1 MKLISLLAAA
11 GLAYAAYTLLS
22 DRHADESPRKRLVPP
37 GGTGAGDGNTV
48 RAAGQEIPRPTS
60 NAGATSTDW
69 DEVDEAS
76 DESFPA
82 SDPPARY

>member
-1 MKLISLLAAA
+1 MRLVTLLAAA
-11 GLAYAAYTLLS
+11 GLAYAAYSLVTNP
-22 DRHADESPRKRLVPP
+22 PRQAETGPRRLP
-37 GGTGAGDGNTV
+37 GPRPRTDAGDGNVV
-48 RAAGQEIPRPTS
+48 RPAGLERDR
-60 NAGATSTDW
+60 GRLGGEW

>member
-1 MKLISLLAAA
+1 MRLVSLLAAA
-11 GLAYAAYTLLS
+11 GLAYAAYSLLANPPRQGEIGPRRLPGPR
-22 DRHADESPRKRLVPP
+22 DRAD
-37 GGTGAGDGNTV
+37 AGDGKTV
-48 RAAGQEIPRPTS
+48 RQAGLEQDR
-60 NAGATSTDW
+60 GRLGGGW